1 MRSIEDIL
9 NRIFS
14 SRKLSKKGRLPLHS
28 AKLERSENFLKSYHH
43 WKLSDRLEEVLSLLR
58 GHYQQCKLHGE
69 DTFCLGV
76 HTQQGFDGIYI
87 TKNNQISEE
96 EYPYILDYFFEN
108 AKNLN
113 YRHYSSFEEHKEQ
126 GEQLISK
133 EIRYLKPVVTGFEKP
148 LNQEYG
154 NILLELERRN
164 GVMKYVKIKVTSYA
178 GFDYH
183 PPKDFDELVQQLV
196 A

>member
-1 MRSIEDIL
+1 MKTIDDIL
-9 NRIFS
+9 NRLFPG
-14 SRKLSKKGRLPLHS
+14 RMLQKGGIVPLHS
-28 AKLERSENFLKSYHH
+28 STLVRSKDFIQGYHH

-76 HTQQGFDGIYI
+76 HTQQGFDGVYI
-87 TKNNQISEE
+87 TKNSQIPEE

-108 AKNLN
+108 ARKLN
-113 YRHYSSFEEHKEQ
+113 YRHYHSFEEHKEH
-126 GEQLISK
+126 GNEVISK
-133 EIRYLKPVVTGFEKP
+133 EIHYLKPKITSFEP
-148 LNQEYG
+148 PFNQEYG
-154 NILLELERRN
+154 NILLELESRDR
-164 GVMKYVKIKVTSYA
+164 VPKYIKLKVTSYA

-183 PPKDFDELVQQLV
+183 PPKAFDDLVQHLV